1 MVLGA
6 EISVWTLLECLH
18 ESEVPYRGLVFYQAF
33 IVPTQRRHEQQAVNT
48 LETVDPL
55 LTLGTLS
62 SHVKHVVCQLTQI
75 EECLGNAGGSE
86 A

>member
-1 MVLGA
+1 MDVF
-6 EISVWTLLECLH
+6 ECLRA
-18 ESEVPYRGLVFYQAF
+18 SEVPYRGLVFYQAF
-33 IVPTQRRHEQQAVNT
+33 VVPTQRCHKQQAVNT

-62 SHVKHVVCQLTQI
+62 SHIKHVVCQLAQV
-75 EECLGNAGGSE
+75 EECLGNASGSE